1 MQEESSRYWSP
12 SVLSGLAACSRET
25 LALLLV
31 LGAFW
36 LTAISSGRAPRLSL
50 PEGWASSPHQLSIL
64 WSCCSPFSALKWVC
78 KIAVYILMLGYTR
91 RIPEGRYESVYGS
104 KNRDRGKTVPEN
116 VKGQERCRYCRYS
129 HGTPNAKLYD
139 DFWFISVYCFGMDE
153 CTGCLESTCTL
164 CYSCPRKRMPLSSIS
179 HQQHQKLST
188 SALLWPED
196 IALVGQMYIWSLL
209 WEECCQK
216 KDARS
221 QRRFKSLWKCGAT
234 MLTFYLFISDIYSNV
249 IFLRISFWQFSD
261 SRSEAMFQDWPFETR
276 DLP

>member
-64 WSCCSPFSALKWVC
+64 WSCCSPYSALKWVC
-78 KIAVYILMLGYTR
+78 KIAVYILMLGYTH
-91 RIPEGRYESVYGS
+91 RIPEGRYKSVYGS

-116 VKGQERCRYCRYS
+116 FKGQERCRYCRYS

-153 CTGCLESTCTL
+153 CTGCLESTCTV
-164 CYSCPRKRMPLSSIS
+164 CYSCPCKRMPLSSIS

-188 SALLWPED
+188 SELCCGLRTLLL
-196 IALVGQMYIWSLL
+196 LVRCTYDLFYERNVAKRKTQEVKGGSSHYGSMGPLCLL
-209 WEECCQK
+209 SIFS
-216 KDARS
+216 S
-221 QRRFKSLWKCGAT
+221 Q
-234 MLTFYLFISDIYSNV
+234 IYTV
-249 IFLRISFWQFSD
+249 
-261 SRSEAMFQDWPFETR
+261 T
-276 DLP
+276 